1 MGGDREMKRAVC
13 LLSGGM
19 DSAVATAIA
28 KSEGYEIYPLTF
40 QYKQKNIRELDSA
53 KKLVIYFKI
62 REHKIFNIDLKQIG
76 GSALTDELEIPT
88 GRTVAEIKKGGIP
101 ITYVPARNT
110 IFLGIALAYSEVL
123 DADSIFIGANY
134 LDSSGYPDCRV
145 EYMKKFQELANL
157 ATKRAVKG
165 NLIKIEYPLI
175 NMSKA
180 EIVKKGMELKVPFEL
195 TWSCYDDREK
205 ACGKCD
211 SCVLRLDGFKEAGY
225 EDPLEYER

>member
-28 KSEGYEIYPLTF
+28 KFRGYEIYPLTF

-53 KKLVIYFKI
+53 KKLVIYFKF
-62 REHKIFNIDLKQIG
+62 RKHNIFNIDLKQIG
-76 GSALTDELEIPT
+76 GSALTDRLEIPT
-88 GRTVAEIKKGGIP
+88 GRTVDEIKRGEIP

-110 IFLGIALAYSEVL
+110 IFLSIALGYAEVL

-134 LDSSGYPDCRV
+134 LDSSGYPDCRS

-157 ATKRAVKG
+157 ATKRAVNGK
-165 NLIKIEYPLI
+165 LIEIEYPLI
-175 NMSKA
+175 NMGKA
-180 EIVKKGMELKVPFEL
+180 EIVKKGMELGVPFEL
-195 TWSCYDDREK
+195 TWSCYNDREK
-205 ACGKCD
+205 ACGECD
-211 SCVLRLDGFKEAGY
+211 SCVLRLDGFKENGY
-225 EDPLEYER
+225 EDPLEYEK